1 MATDMPYGWQ
11 KTGETYTCERCGKP
25 TPNRNLFTGG
35 PIGEEDGFS
44 WCDECIAEFDRE
56 RKWENEQLYKDE
68 ITCPWCG
75 YEDSDS
81 WEFEG
86 DYDDAHECPECGK
99 KLILEVLTEITYTS
113 KRRIDDMP
121 EGWCGD
127 D

>member
-1 MATDMPYGWQ
+1 MTTDVPYGWR
-11 KTGETYTCERCGKP
+11 KTGETYTCKRCGKP
-25 TPNRNLFTGG
+25 THNRKLFAGG

-44 WCDECIAEFDRE
+44 WCDECIAGRG
-56 RKWENEQLYKDE
+56 RKLKWENTQSYKEE

-81 WEFEG
+81 WEFVGE
-86 DYDDAHECPECGK
+86 YDDEYECPECGK
-99 KLILEVLTEITYTS
+99 KFILEVHTEITYTS
-113 KRRIDDMP
+113 KRRIKDMP